1 MANEEVLVADA
12 PCNDLVVTN
21 KGLYYTDPANKK
33 LHFVTLDGTKTEV
46 DSGIAAPNGLIVS
59 PDQTLLH
66 VADSEGRFT
75 YSFSIAEDGTLLHK
89 QEYGYLHAPDATTRT
104 AADGMSMDVNGNLYV
119 ATSVGLQ
126 ILDPLGRVNQ
136 ILPKPQNAFLSN
148 VAFGGP
154 ERNVL
159 VVTCGDK
166 VYRRKVNA
174 VGSVSWETPT
184 KPPKPGL

>member
-1 MANEEVLVADA
+1 VNWE
-12 PCNDLVVTN
+12 
-21 KGLYYTDPANKK
+21 G
-33 LHFVTLDGTKTEV
+33 GQIEV

-75 YSFSIAEDGTLLHK
+75 YSFSILEGGHLANKQTYGHLHT
-89 QEYGYLHAPDATTRT
+89 PDETSRSS
-104 AADGMSMDVNGNLYV
+104 ADGMSMDVQGNLYV
-119 ATSVGLQ
+119 ATSLGVQ

-136 ILPKPQNAFLSN
+136 ILLKPQPEFLSN
-148 VAFGGP
+148 VAFAGP

-159 VVTCGDK
+159 VVTCGGR

-174 VGSVSWETPT
+174 RGSVSWEAPI